1 MVMRAKGGVE
11 EAEPELVSD
20 LHQRSCAGRS
30 PIGPS
35 GELTHQP
42 ALAWEG
48 SWLETFACPSLPVTC
63 RKRMNWRPEE
73 EERKGKKKKT

>member
-1 MVMRAKGGVE
+1 MRAKGGVE

-48 SWLETFACPSLPVTC
+48 IMAGDIRLPLLTSYL
-63 RKRMNWRPEE
+63 
-73 EERKGKKKKT
+73 